1 MCNRG
6 ATAGVAFSG
15 TAEQKE
21 KLLEPLR
28 ASVMDKIYTKHS
40 KIQTRIVAAELGN
53 NAGIIGAA
61 YKIN

>member
-1 MCNRG
+1 M
-6 ATAGVAFSG
+6 S
-15 TAEQKE
+15 EQKE
-21 KLLEPLR
+21 KLLDPLR

-61 YKIN
+61 YK